1 MKKITYLIALTLFI
15 SCTNE
20 TNTEI
25 SEANPV
31 ESSNETDDKNETYER
46 NSSNLK
52 TLFGH
57 WEAKDVEASASLL
70 SDDFLETGTGF
81 GEKDRNKSEWKAN
94 MEGMMSVMTP
104 SLKNAIYL
112 PGIDTLNFEPD
123 GSVRYYGTWNF
134 SVGDKNEDLK
144 VYGTANFNDEGLIT
158 SLAHYADFAVTMMQ
172 IMPEEMMQKMM
183 GGSGE

>member
-1 MKKITYLIALTLFI
+1 MKKFTYLIALTLFI
-15 SCTNE
+15 SCANESNTNS
-20 TNTEI
+20 EI
-25 SEANPV
+25 SEDSTIESPNEV
-31 ESSNETDDKNETYER
+31 EDKNEIYER

-52 TLFGH
+52 SLFDN
-57 WEAKDVEASASLL
+57 WEAKDVEASVSLL

-81 GEKDRNKSEWKAN
+81 GEKDRNKSEWKEN

-112 PGIDTLNFEPD
+112 PGIDTLNFELD

-144 VYGTANFNDEGLIT
+144 VYGTADFNDEGLIT
-158 SLAHYADFAVTMMQ
+158 SLAPVSYTHLTLPTILLV
-172 IMPEEMMQKMM
+172 
-183 GGSGE
+183 